1 MEKFNRTLRGYDPV
15 EVNQFL
21 DQVIVKV
28 ENMVTELNNKNEAIR
43 LRDEKI
49 KELMET
55 LNHSNTNVDESLK
68 RENEVLRRQLEQ
80 YKRTE
85 ETLNKAIMMAQK
97 TSDQM
102 RMAAHKESETIVD
115 NAKKNANRIVNEAL
129 LRAEKTEDHTM
140 TLKRNIIT
148 FKRRLKNIVEAQL
161 EVIDEIDEIE
171 EL

>member
-21 DQVIVKV
+21 DQVIKKV
-28 ENMVTELNNKNEAIR
+28 ENMVAELNNKNEAIR

-49 KELMET
+49 KKLT
-55 LNHSNTNVDESLK
+55 DALNHSGTSADENLK
-68 RENEVLRRQLEQ
+68 RENENLRNQLEQ
-80 YKRTE
+80 YRRTE
-85 ETLNKAIMMAQK
+85 ETLNKAIIMAQK

-115 NAKKNANRIVNEAL
+115 NAKKNATRIVNEAL
-129 LRAEKTEDHTM
+129 LRAEKTEDEVT
-140 TLKRNIIT
+140 TLRRNVHT

-161 EVIDEIDEIE
+161 EVIDEIDEID
-171 EL
+171 L